1 LHLLGQSGQSRPA
14 AKQDEWPVG
23 MAIKQYRH
31 EFRRPRGVYLSI
43 NQVND
48 IEEAFSNF
56 GAGAD
61 DIDLILIGT
70 SGAAGSFTE

>member
-1 LHLLGQSGQSRPA
+1 
-14 AKQDEWPVG
+14 